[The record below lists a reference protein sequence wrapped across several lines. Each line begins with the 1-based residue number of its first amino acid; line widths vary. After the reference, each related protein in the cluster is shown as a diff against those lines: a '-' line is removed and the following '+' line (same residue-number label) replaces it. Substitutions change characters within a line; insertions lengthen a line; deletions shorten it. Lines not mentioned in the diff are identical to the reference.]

1 MINYNKVLS
10 CLALLLACGAA
21 MAQNGVTSPYSR
33 YGFGLLSDQSTTANK
48 GMGGISYGLR
58 SQSMINVGNPA
69 SYSGIDSL
77 TYLFDA
83 GITLQN
89 TNYNNGSQKMNVK
102 NSSLDY
108 LAMQFRAFK
117 NVGMTLGFV
126 PYSKINYDFSSSST
140 VRDDEDGTAVSTV
153 SNTGSGG
160 LSQAFIGVGAQV
172 IPNLSVGA
180 NLSYLWGDV
189 DHTIA
194 NSYSGATAWAYTRNY
209 TSEIKTYKLDLGAQ
223 YTLDLSKKEKL
234 TLGVTYSL
242 GHDVDADAYRVQY
255 TSDTSTGST
264 TIIDQR
270 IDTIGNAYQLP
281 ATIGVGATYVYDKRL
296 TVGFDYTY
304 QKWAGVK
311 YPYFQGSGES
321 TADEMDGWQF
331 RDVHKFAVGMEYLPN
346 PIARSIFKRM
356 RYRVGGYYTNPY
368 VKVKGVSSSEYA
380 VGAAVVVPIF
390 NSHSSKTSFLS
401 VGAEYVN
408 VSPSK
413 GSLIKENYLKLS
425 VGLTFGQIWFY
436 KWKVQ

>member
-1 MINYNKVLS
+1 MFLFLS
-10 CLALLLACGAA
+10 GAA

-33 YGFGLLSDQSTTANK
+33 YGFGLLSDQSTTANR

-89 TNYNNGSQKMNVK
+89 TNYNNGTLKMNVK

-126 PYSKINYDFSSSST
+126 PFSKINYSFSSSST
-140 VRDDEDGTAVSTV
+140 IRDDEDGTVSSTIAN
-153 SNTGSGG
+153 SGSGG

-172 IPNLSVGA
+172 VKNLSVGA

-194 NSYSGATAWAYTRNY
+194 NSYSGATAWSYTRNY
-209 TSEIKTYKLDLGAQ
+209 TSEIKSYKLDLGVQ
-223 YTLDLSKKEKL
+223 YTLDFSKKHQL
-234 TLGVTYSL
+234 TLGATFSP

-264 TIIDQR
+264 TIINQSV
-270 IDTIGNAYQLP
+270 DTISNAYQLP
-281 ATIGVGATYVYDKRL
+281 TTIGVGATYVYDKRL
-296 TVGFDYTY
+296 TVGLDLTY

-311 YPYFQGSGES
+311 YPYFKGSGETS
-321 TADEMDGWQF
+321 ADEMDGWEF
-331 RDVHKFAVGMEYLPN
+331 RDVFKVAVGAEYQPN
-346 PIARSIFKRM
+346 PLARSIFKRM
-356 RYRVGGYYTNPY
+356 RYRLGGYYTNPY
-368 VKVKGVSSSEYA
+368 IKVKGISSNEYG
-380 VGAAVVVPIF
+380 VGGAVVVPIF

-413 GSLIKENYLKLS
+413 GSLIKENYLKLT